1 MGETCNIVKERI
13 KISKKKKLVII
24 FLTIVAIAIP
34 TIALAKSQT
43 QKQKETKI
51 VTVKRTP
58 IEPLKAPEPIKPIP
72 EPPIIVQPTP
82 VVAPTGTCAEWM
94 TQAGITD
101 PGNAI
106 ILINRESG
114 CNPSATNR
122 SSGAYG
128 IPQSLPG
135 SKMASAGADWQTNP
149 VTQLRWMQGYVIA
162 RYGSW
167 AGAVGFSNTHG
178 WY

>member
-1 MGETCNIVKERI
+1 M
-13 KISKKKKLVII
+13 ISIP
-24 FLTIVAIAIP
+24 LTV
-34 TIALAKSQT
+34 LAQHKSQ
-43 QKQKETKI
+43 QKTKEQAKI
-51 VTVKRTP
+51 VTEVRTP
-58 IEPLKAPEPIKPIP
+58 KEPLKVPEPIKPIP
-72 EPPIIVQPTP
+72 EPAPAPKP
-82 VVAPTGTCAEWM
+82 VVAPTAPTGTCAEWM

-128 IPQSLPG
+128 IPQALPG
-135 SKMASAGADWQTNP
+135 TKMASAGADWQTNP
-149 VTQLRWMQGYVIA
+149 VTQLKWMQNYVVS

>member
-1 MGETCNIVKERI
+1 M
-13 KISKKKKLVII
+13 
-24 FLTIVAIAIP
+24 IAIP
-34 TIALAKSQT
+34 AIALAKSQT
-43 QKQKETKI
+43 KTQKTETKI

-72 EPPIIVQPTP
+72 EPVAEPPGQAPQPAP
-82 VVAPTGTCAEWM
+82 VVAPIAPTGTCAEWM

-122 SSGAYG
+122 SSGACG
-128 IPQSLPG
+128 IGQQLPCG
-135 SKMASAGADWQTNP
+135 KWDHPWNDP
-149 VTQLRWMQGYVIA
+149 VGGMIDMQEYVVA

-167 AGAVGFSNTHG
+167 ANAVGFSNTHG
-178 WY
+178 FY

>member
-1 MGETCNIVKERI
+1 MV
-13 KISKKKKLVII
+13 
-24 FLTIVAIAIP
+24 IAIP
-34 TIALAKSQT
+34 AIALAKSQT
-43 QKQKETKI
+43 KTQKTETKI

-72 EPPIIVQPTP
+72 EPVAEPPGQAPQPAP
-82 VVAPTGTCAEWM
+82 VVAPIAPTGTCAEWM

-128 IPQSLPG
+128 IPQALPG
-135 SKMASAGADWQTNP
+135 TKMASAGADWQTNP